1 MGGDIKMH
9 FLFKSEVETVDI
21 KKNYYKKRLYC
32 PDCFKIQLKKLDS
45 SKYYNKYQC
54 WNKDCKANGTPFAVL
69 NVYIKNEENFDDC
82 CDSCQEPLHR
92 KFIHDG
98 GENLLL
104 QFKCSGKLCESNI
117 DPYSYNLR
125 TGEWE
130 GKPPKIVFYDD
141 SALSKS
147 QKFEN
152 EIKKKQIKLK
162 KNRIIEENEQKL
174 IDSLPNQETYEATY
188 KIEDIPLLTMNS
200 SEYTNFLDRHQQK
213 VVVLVDLPNF
223 IRTLRELFPHNFEDV
238 LRKAHDGILQYIE
251 NSFHTSKDYIIR
263 YFSKPAKDLEI
274 PNNIIINLCSKN
286 SNKEIFHLLKLPKG
300 GGYSDIDNYLIANG
314 VEILERCEIRGFV
327 IVSSDKDY
335 LPVMRIASYK
345 KIKSRIIGINTP
357 EIYEKYNI
365 TDIKFL
371 GIMKFF
377 EK

>member
-1 MGGDIKMH
+1 MY
-9 FLFKSEVETVDI
+9 FLLKSEVETVDI

-32 PDCFKIQLKKLDS
+32 PDCFKAQLKKLDS

-69 NVYIKNEENFDDC
+69 NVYIKNEELFEDS
-82 CDSCQEPLHR
+82 CDSCQEQFHR
-92 KFIHDG
+92 EFILDG
-98 GENLLL
+98 GENPLL

-117 DPYSYNLR
+117 DSYSYNLR
-125 TGEWE
+125 AGEWD
-130 GKPPKIVFYDD
+130 GKSPKIVLYDD
-141 SALSKS
+141 SSATKS
-147 QKFEN
+147 QTFESGR
-152 EIKKKQIKLK
+152 KQIKIK
-162 KNRIIEENEQKL
+162 KIHPVEEDEQNL
-174 IDSLPNQETYEATY
+174 IDSLPKELQEQEIYVPTY
-188 KIEDIPLLTMNS
+188 KIEEIPLLTMNS
-200 SEYTNFLDRHQQK
+200 IEYSNFLDRHQQK

-223 IRTLRELFPHNFEDV
+223 IRTLRELYPHKFEDV
-238 LRKAHDGILQYIE
+238 LRKAHGRVLEYIE
-251 NSFHTSKDYIIR
+251 NSFHTSTDYIIR

-274 PNNIIINLCSKN
+274 PNNIIINFCSKN
-286 SNKEIFHLLKLPKG
+286 SNREIFHLLKVPKG

-365 TDIKFL
+365 PDITFL
-371 GIMKFF
+371 GMMKFF

>member
-1 MGGDIKMH
+1 M
-9 FLFKSEVETVDI
+9 
-21 KKNYYKKRLYC
+21 
-32 PDCFKIQLKKLDS
+32 
-45 SKYYNKYQC
+45 
-54 WNKDCKANGTPFAVL
+54 
-69 NVYIKNEENFDDC
+69 
-82 CDSCQEPLHR
+82 
-92 KFIHDG
+92 
-98 GENLLL
+98 
-104 QFKCSGKLCESNI
+104 CESNI
-117 DPYSYNLR
+117 DSFSYNLR
-125 TGEWE
+125 AGEWE
-130 GKPPKIVFYDD
+130 GKSPKIVLYDD
-141 SALSKS
+141 SSATKS
-147 QKFEN
+147 QTFESGR
-152 EIKKKQIKLK
+152 KQIRLK
-162 KNRIIEENEQKL
+162 KIHPVEEDEQNL
-174 IDSLPNQETYEATY
+174 IDSLPKELQEQEIYVPTY
-188 KIEDIPLLTMNS
+188 KIEDIPLLTMNN
-200 SEYTNFLDRHQQK
+200 SEYTSFLDRHQQK

-223 IRTLRELFPHNFEDV
+223 IRTLRELYPHNFEDV

-286 SNKEIFHLLKLPKG
+286 SNKEIFHLLKLTKG

-371 GIMKFF
+371 GIMEFF
-377 EK
+377 NR